1 MEGGGVQSDAT
12 DVEFGPFRLDTKREQ
27 LWRDAQPVEIRRKTW
42 QVLQQLIVDPGRLVS
57 RDELL
62 DTVWPDVEVVPAA
75 VTQSIHELRRA
86 FSDDAR
92 HPEFIETVHGRGFR
106 FVAPVR
112 RVVSKREDPGLPRRE
127 LSPSERMRSS
137 FPRREPELA
146 RLKALFEDARGGQ
159 RRVVFVTGEVG
170 IGKTSLVRAFL
181 DDLTETQLNE
191 APLVVAGA
199 CVEHHGEDEA
209 YRPLLN
215 AL

>member
-92 HPEFIETVHGRGFR
+92 HPEFN
-106 FVAPVR
+106 
-112 RVVSKREDPGLPRRE
+112 
-127 LSPSERMRSS
+127 
-137 FPRREPELA
+137 
-146 RLKALFEDARGGQ
+146 Q
-159 RRVVFVTGEVG
+159 RYASVG
-170 IGKTSLVRAFL
+170 ITLAKYKARTHKIPLR
-181 DDLTETQLNE
+181 LNE
-191 APLVVAGA
+191 WAF
-199 CVEHHGEDEA
+199 EMS
-209 YRPLLN
+209 
-215 AL
+215 